1 MLKKSR
7 HRISPLHKARK
18 HPVKRIPV
26 RSGHSEV
33 VHQTPED
40 AGELHLSFPKM
51 KIVGI
56 GGAGGNALT
65 RISAVVHG
73 IETVALN
80 TDAQDLRYT
89 HAARRVQMGRKL
101 TNGRGAGMNPE
112 VGRQAAEESRDVI
125 TQALQGAELVFLT
138 CGLGGGTGSGAAPA
152 VAEMCRSLG
161 MVTIAVV
168 TLPFSFEGRER
179 MRIAQA
185 AWNGLL
191 PNVDALITVNNDR
204 VFTIIDANTSLKK
217 AFWHLD
223 EILREGIQA
232 IADLVLKP
240 GLINVDF
247 ADLKTTVQRS
257 GPALL
262 GIGVA
267 EGDDRAV
274 KAAER
279 AITNP
284 LVDATIDDAHRV
296 LFNISAASD
305 LTMVEVQQTAKAI
318 TERVSADAKIIFGA
332 NFDTTLGKGKVKVTV
347 IASGFEKGK
356 MAGGDTAYPL
366 PFSSGADAAPGARP
380 ESRTE
385 EQRDASA
392 SSMRDALKEKMK
404 PFESLEDQPA
414 FLRKRRPNSL

>member
-1 MLKKSR
+1 MASPRR
-7 HRISPLHKARK
+7 HSALHKISGRAI
-18 HPVKRIPV
+18 KRIPV
-26 RSGHSEV
+26 RLSHGDPV
-33 VHQTPED
+33 DRVPED
-40 AGELHLSFPKM
+40 SRELHLSFPKM
-51 KIVGI
+51 KIIGI

-65 RISAVVHG
+65 RMSALVHG
-73 IETVALN
+73 METIALN
-80 TDAQDLRYT
+80 TDAQDLKYT
-89 HAARRVQMGRKL
+89 QAARKVQMGRKL
-101 TNGRGAGMNPE
+101 TNGRGAGMSPE
-112 VGRQAAEESRDVI
+112 IGRQAAEESRDLI
-125 TQALQGAELVFLT
+125 TQALQGAELVFVT

-185 AWNGLL
+185 AWQGLL

-262 GIGVA
+262 GIGMA
-267 EGDDRAV
+267 DGIDRAV

-296 LFNISAASD
+296 LFNISAAND

-318 TERVSADAKIIFGA
+318 TERVSPDAKIIFGA
-332 NFDTTLGKGKVKVTV
+332 NFDTTLGKGKIKVTV

-366 PFSSGADAAPGARP
+366 PFSSSADPLAG
-380 ESRTE
+380 SRSE
-385 EQRDASA
+385 PRLEDQRDAP
-392 SSMRDALKEKMK
+392 SSSIRDALKEKMK

-414 FLRKRRPNSL
+414 FLRKRKTNSL